1 MKQYKLKT
9 LHEMLNENKQEFSE
23 MMAESM
29 NDNALLEMANL
40 AKSDTSLPMIVWIQ
54 VKQETQHNAPRMKFA
69 NNYSNNMLPKDLVPI
84 SISDD
89 PQILTKR
96 TKLKIS
102 NADFEKL
109 RQWIIRNKEELMKV
123 WNGEISTIKFGKII
137 SEKNKGIK

>member
-1 MKQYKLKT
+1 MENIKHQT
-9 LHEMLNENKQEFSE
+9 LTDALRESDKPLSE
-23 MMAESM
+23 MIEESM

-54 VKQETQHNAPRMKFA
+54 VKQPMQHNAPRMKFA
-69 NNYSNNMLPKDLVPI
+69 NNYSNNMLARDLVPV

-89 PQILTKR
+89 PQILSKG

-109 RQWIIRNKEELMKV
+109 RQWIIRNKEALMKV
-123 WNGEISTIKFGKII
+123 WNGEISTIQFGK
-137 SEKNKGIK
+137 EMK